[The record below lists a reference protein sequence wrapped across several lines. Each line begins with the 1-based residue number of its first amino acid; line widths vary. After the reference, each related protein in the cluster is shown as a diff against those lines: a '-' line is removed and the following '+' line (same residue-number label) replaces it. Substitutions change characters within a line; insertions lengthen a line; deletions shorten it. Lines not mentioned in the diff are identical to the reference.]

1 MKMEDAMSLRTL
13 FLSRLLGLYCIICA
27 LSMMVRKQ
35 AILAMVTALLDNP
48 MAMFLLGI
56 FTLLAGLAMILAH
69 NLWSGHPLVVIVTL
83 VGWLTLIK
91 GLLFLFLPPQMAAGL
106 FLNGL
111 HYQQLF
117 YLYTA
122 INLVLGAYL
131 AYAGFKSKP
140 E

>member
-1 MKMEDAMSLRTL
+1 MPRRTL

-35 AILAMVTALLDNP
+35 TILATVTALLDNP
-48 MAMFLLGI
+48 MAMFLLGL

-69 NLWSGHPLVVIVTL
+69 NLWSGRPLVVIVTL

-91 GLLFLFLPPQMAAGL
+91 GLLFLFLPPQMAAGF
-106 FLNGL
+106 FLKGL